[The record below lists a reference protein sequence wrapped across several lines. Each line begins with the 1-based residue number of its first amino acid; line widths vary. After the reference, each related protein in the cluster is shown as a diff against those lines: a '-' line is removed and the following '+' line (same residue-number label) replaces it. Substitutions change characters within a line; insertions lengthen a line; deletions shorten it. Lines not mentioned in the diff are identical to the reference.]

1 MQPDAVGSPMLDGW
15 PLCGAERR
23 LRHVERHDTRD
34 CSVVVSVVVRPG
46 ATVESGSPLSGSCD
60 YASRTITRCRY
71 IRVKIDRSHHAALRS
86 VCAACARFVF
96 DNR

>member
-60 YASRTITRCRY
+60 YATPDDNSVPVH
-71 IRVKIDRSHHAALRS
+71 IRVKIDRSQRGSPLSLRCLRP
-86 VCAACARFVF
+86 VRF
-96 DNR
+96 R

>member
-46 ATVESGSPLSGSCD
+46 ATVESGSPVVRLREPDDNSV
-60 YASRTITRCRY
+60 
-71 IRVKIDRSHHAALRS
+71 RVSA
-86 VCAACARFVF
+86 
-96 DNR
+96 

>member
-1 MQPDAVGSPMLDGW
+1 MLDGW
-15 PLCGAERR
+15 LLCGAERR

-60 YASRTITRCRY
+60 YASRTIRLGAGISVSKST
-71 IRVKIDRSHHAALRS
+71 VHNAALRS